1 MPFRLSIDLIKN
13 LVIIIDS
20 EIKKEHNI
28 NKKVR
33 LENDI
38 YYDNLIK
45 LNDRILF
52 INSKLKSFQELSP
65 TTEEIS
71 DLKFRCEE
79 LHNKLHNI
87 REILGPI
94 IEKHEI
100 IIKKRDEHYKKW
112 YACLFCIN
120 RYKKINFIEDLQELN
135 KKILNHIDLL
145 NTEFNNLT
153 NLMADYEKQIMN
165 LKFKFLPLRRLWI
178 SNKWDI
184 DANQT
189 SQRVT
194 IFTFSQEIQSKD
206 CKDSKYTIHSIHYE
220 NMNKFLNN
228 MIIADKTGKQLEAI
242 GLGRSCGT
250 YFLDSSLIASLTN
263 TPSEKLEW
271 TTLSDMA
278 LYFSLL
284 PMNRPTDDK
293 ITPDIITR
301 YNEEKK
307 ILEQYDKNEDYNK
320 YLQDNHSR
328 KQRNMLAYMKELQER
343 QETDYRSLLKQ
354 LKLKPSLSTDNL
366 STTIEI
372 NTNKTDGASFVQSIA
387 KMVVEPLAGMV
398 KPVEITCEVDKTI
411 SSTPIQLNTEQVV
424 ESSAEIVIEIP
435 QAPVAE
441 IVIKIPHAPVADN
454 GIEIPQ
460 DSVADNG
467 IEIPQEPVAEIAIE
481 IPQEPVAEIAI
492 ETIMNTIVKMVP
504 GPISNPIVKSAVE
517 QNIPNKKKY
526 KKRNKKLHN

>member
-13 LVIIIDS
+13 LIIIIDS

-206 CKDSKYTIHSIHYE
+206 SRDSKYKVHSIHYE

-228 MIIADKTGKQLEAI
+228 MIVADKSGKQLDAI
-242 GLGRSCGT
+242 GLGRACGT
-250 YFLDSSLIASLTN
+250 YFLDSSLIANLTN
-263 TPSEKLEW
+263 YPSEKLEW

-328 KQRNMLAYMKELQER
+328 KQKNMLAYMKELQER

-366 STTIEI
+366 SNIMDI
-372 NTNKTDGASFVQSIA
+372 NTSASTSLFQSA
-387 KMVVEPLAGMV
+387 VKMVVDPLV
-398 KPVEITCEVDKTI
+398 KIVNNPK
-411 SSTPIQLNTEQVV
+411 
-424 ESSAEIVIEIP
+424 VIE
-435 QAPVAE
+435 AVSE
-441 IVIKIPHAPVADN
+441 
-454 GIEIPQ
+454 
-460 DSVADNG
+460 
-467 IEIPQEPVAEIAIE
+467 
-481 IPQEPVAEIAI
+481 AI
-492 ETIMNTIVKMVP
+492 ETIPEMSEPGSIVVETNPAVIETLPETIETIEIVHETNVQLVP
-504 GPISNPIVKSAVE
+504 EPIAVIKPIVE
-517 QNIPNKKKY
+517 QNINNKKKY
-526 KKRNKKLHN
+526 KKRNKK

>member
-65 TTEEIS
+65 TIEEIA

-87 REILGPI
+87 RDTLGPVI
-94 IEKHEI
+94 KSHDEL
-100 IIKKRDEHYKKW
+100 IKKRDEHYKKW
-112 YACLFCIN
+112 YACLFCIT
-120 RYKKINFIEDLQELN
+120 RYKKINFIEDLRDLN
-135 KKILNHIDLL
+135 KKILNQVELL
-145 NTEFNNLT
+145 NSEFNDLT
-153 NLMADYEKQIMN
+153 NLMTDYEKQIHN
-165 LKFKFLPLRRLWI
+165 LKFKFLPLRKLWI
-178 SNKWDI
+178 SNKWET
-184 DANQT
+184 DANRT

-206 CKDSKYTIHSIHYE
+206 SRDSKYKVHSIHYE

-228 MIIADKTGKQLEAI
+228 MIVADKSGKQLDAI
-242 GLGRSCGT
+242 GLGRACGT
-250 YFLDSSLIASLTN
+250 YFLDSSLIANLTN
-263 TPSEKLEW
+263 YPSEKLEW
-271 TTLSDMA
+271 TTLSDMV

-293 ITPDIITR
+293 ITPDIISR

-307 ILEQYDKNEDYNK
+307 VLEKYDKNEDYNK
-320 YLQDNHSR
+320 YFKDTHVLRQ
-328 KQRNMLAYMKELQER
+328 KNMLAYMKELQER
-343 QETDYRSLLKQ
+343 QETDYRLLLKQ

-366 STTIEI
+366 SNIMDMNTT
-372 NTNKTDGASFVQSIA
+372 TSTSLFQSA
-387 KMVVEPLAGMV
+387 VKMVVDPLV
-398 KPVEITCEVDKTI
+398 KIVNNPK
-411 SSTPIQLNTEQVV
+411 VV
-424 ESSAEIVIEIP
+424 EAVSE
-435 QAPVAE
+435 
-441 IVIKIPHAPVADN
+441 
-454 GIEIPQ
+454 
-460 DSVADNG
+460 
-467 IEIPQEPVAEIAIE
+467 
-481 IPQEPVAEIAI
+481 AI
-492 ETIMNTIVKMVP
+492 ETIPEMSEPGSIVVETGPETIEISPAVIETLPETIETIEIVHETNVQLVP
-504 GPISNPIVKSAVE
+504 EPIAVIKPIVE
-517 QNIPNKKKY
+517 QNINNKKKY
-526 KKRNKKLHN
+526 KKRNKK